1 MGAMN
6 QQVGQATA
14 NALGAMTQ
22 VQEMMLDEEINRL
35 DALGEDDFAK
45 LRGQRLAEMKKRKEE
60 EAGWAKTGH
69 GTYAE
74 LSETKEFFSACKASK
89 RVAVHFYRP
98 TSRYCEIID
107 GMMAKLASLHHETR
121 FLKMAAEKTPYLCEK
136 MLADPDGNVVIP
148 TVLLVN
154 EGKVVYHIRGLE
166 EIGGEEASPAA
177 LGLILA
183 LHGIIE
189 AEAADDEYN
198 NTEAAPIDME
208 EYRAK
213 AIREGGFGSID
224 SDDDFE
230 DDGGTID
237 AHDA

>member
-1 MGAMN
+1 MVFR
-6 QQVGQATA
+6 VGC
-14 NALGAMTQ
+14 L
-22 VQEMMLDEEINRL
+22 
-35 DALGEDDFAK
+35 
-45 LRGQRLAEMKKRKEE
+45 
-60 EAGWAKTGH
+60 
-69 GTYAE
+69 
-74 LSETKEFFSACKASK
+74 
-89 RVAVHFYRP
+89 
-98 TSRYCEIID
+98 
-107 GMMAKLASLHHETR
+107 
-121 FLKMAAEKTPYLCEK
+121 
-136 MLADPDGNVVIP
+136 LADPDGNVVIP